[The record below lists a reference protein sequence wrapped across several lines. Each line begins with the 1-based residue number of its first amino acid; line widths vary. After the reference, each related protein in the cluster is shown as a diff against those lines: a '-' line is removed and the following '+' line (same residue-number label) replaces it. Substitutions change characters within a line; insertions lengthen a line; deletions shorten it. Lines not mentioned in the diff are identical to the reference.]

1 MRRLL
6 LVLALA
12 SCGKSDAPKATGTA
26 PAGAPASAPASANDL
41 KGTWSGTWTRKE
53 IAGGGPLVLTL
64 GEHPTLKRTGTACP
78 PEETP
83 VTVTSSG
90 DQVTIEIATADV
102 TGKLTGTRTGNE
114 MSGELVMTCKLGTGH
129 GTWSMTAQ

>member
-1 MRRLL
+1 MRSLV

-12 SCGKSDAPKATGTA
+12 SCGKGDAPKATTG
-26 PAGAPASAPASANDL
+26 GGGGGDV
-41 KGTWSGTWTRKE
+41 KGTWSGAWERKE
-53 IAGGGPLVLTL
+53 FPGGGPLVLTM

-83 VTVTSSG
+83 VTVNISG
-90 DQVTIEIATADV
+90 DDVTIEIATADV
-102 TGKLTGTRTGNE
+102 TGKLTGKRTGNA

>member
-1 MRRLL
+1 MRSLI

-12 SCGKSDAPKATGTA
+12 SCGKSDAPKATGS
-26 PAGAPASAPASANDL
+26 APASAPASAGTSDL
-41 KGTWSGTWTRKE
+41 KGTWSGTWQRKE

-64 GEHPTLKRTGTACP
+64 GEHPMLKRTGTACP

-83 VTVTSSG
+83 VTVNVAG
-90 DQVTIEIATADV
+90 DDVTIEIATADV
-102 TGKLTGTRTGNE
+102 TGKLTGKRTGNE

-129 GTWSMTAQ
+129 GTWAMKAQ